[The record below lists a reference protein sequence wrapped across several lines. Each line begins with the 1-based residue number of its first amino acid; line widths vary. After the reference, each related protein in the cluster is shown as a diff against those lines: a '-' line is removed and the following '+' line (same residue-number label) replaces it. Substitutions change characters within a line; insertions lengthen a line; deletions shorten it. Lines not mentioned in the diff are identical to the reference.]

1 MKYSLKKKAIA
12 FATSAAVENKRLLR
26 NYLRRRLRNPDDL
39 DDLAQEV
46 YLRLLRI
53 QNEERIDSVREP
65 MAYVYTVAAS
75 VVADWH
81 RSTNRLAARGMTLE
95 DGGEELNEAMEAIR
109 EEDPAERIARQQHIE
124 RLLGQLPPIQAAAL
138 LLHSRDGFSYEEIAA
153 KLNLSVGM
161 VHYHLTRAK
170 ACIRLAPWDKT

>member
-1 MKYSLKKKAIA
+1 MKYSLKTKAIE

-53 QNEERIDSVREP
+53 RDEERINSVREP
-65 MAYVYTVAAS
+65 MAYVYAIAAN

-81 RSTNRLAARGMTLE
+81 RSTHRFAERGLALE
-95 DGGEELNEAMEAIR
+95 DGEQELNGAIEAIR
-109 EEDPAERIARQQHIE
+109 EEDPADRIASQQHIE
-124 RLLGQLPPIQAAAL
+124 KLLAQLPPIQAAAL

-153 KLNLSVGM
+153 KLNLSIGM

-170 ACIRLAPWDKT
+170 ARIRLAPWEKT

>member
-1 MKYSLKKKAIA
+1 MKYSLKKKAIE

-26 NYLRRRLRNPDDL
+26 NYLRRRLRSPDDL

-53 QNEERIDSVREP
+53 QNEDKIDSVREP

-81 RSTNRLAARGMTLE
+81 RSVGRFAARGITIE
-95 DGGEELNEAMEAIR
+95 DGEQELNEAVETVR
-109 EEDPAERIARQQHIE
+109 GEDPADRIARQQHIE

-170 ACIRLAPWDKT
+170 TCIRLTPWEKT